1 MIITCNTIQELLE
14 EIETQVKEHGNAVV
28 YQLTIR
34 VSISKRP
41 LADSAHTKPRDVV
54 RWEVELQ
61 ASALV
66 DLGEQGQYLVQV
78 GESCGIDY
86 HDNSQEMGGT
96 IEADRLKAIVKSFCD
111 SYGLRIGPGTIQV

>member
-14 EIETQVKEHGNAVV
+14 EIETQVKEHGIAAV
-28 YQLTIR
+28 YQSMIR
-34 VSISKRP
+34 ISISKRP
-41 LADSAHTKPRDVV
+41 LADSAHTKPQDVV

-61 ASALV
+61 ASAVV
-66 DLGEQGQYLVQV
+66 DLGDEGQYLVQM

-96 IEADRLKAIVKSFCD
+96 IEANRLKAIAKSFCD
-111 SYGLRIGPGTIQV
+111 SYGLRVGPGKIQV